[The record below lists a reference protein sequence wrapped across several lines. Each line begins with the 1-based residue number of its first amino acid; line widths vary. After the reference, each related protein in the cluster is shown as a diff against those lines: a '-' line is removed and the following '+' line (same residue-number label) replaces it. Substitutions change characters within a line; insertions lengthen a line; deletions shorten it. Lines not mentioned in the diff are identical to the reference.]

1 MSTEGRNP
9 KTTYIDRLDT
19 AGILG
24 LINDEDA
31 TVAGAVRK
39 ELPTIARVV
48 DVIVAALQ
56 NGGRLIYTGAGTS
69 GRMAVIDAAECYP
82 TFGIPDGMVQAVMA
96 GGEKAFV
103 RAIEGAEDDEQ
114 AGKADIGKLKVT
126 DRDVVCG
133 ISASGNAPY
142 VVGTLKA
149 AKLIGAATVS
159 VVNNINTKM
168 EAVSDINV
176 FLDTG
181 EEVIK
186 GSTRMKAGSSQ
197 KICLNMISTACMIKL
212 GRVYENL
219 MVDMRATN
227 NKLVKRAVS
236 MVCEVCGCN
245 HVEAEKTLELADW
258 SVKTAIVMLSLG
270 ITKSEAEALIKEKN
284 FLYNIL
290 Q

>member
-149 AKLIGAATVS
+149 AKLIGTTTVS

-236 MVCEVCGCN
+236 MVREVCGCN
-245 HVEAEKTLELADW
+245 PVEAEKTLELADW

>member
-56 NGGRLIYTGAGTS
+56 NGGRLIYSGAGTS

-114 AGKADIGKLKVT
+114 AGKADIGRLKVA

-236 MVCEVCGCN
+236 MVCEVCGCSP
-245 HVEAEKTLELADW
+245 VEAEKTLELADW

-270 ITKSEAEALIKEKN
+270 ITRIEAEALIKEKN